1 MKSGSARNGRAMLTM
16 SEVSSCNSASAVD
29 GSFIRFV
36 DTNGMD
42 TTLDSFN
49 ALVQKPKVALGTDV
63 AMVGT
68 RASCQPTTNNDG

>member
-1 MKSGSARNGRAMLTM
+1 MLTM
-16 SEVSSCNSASAVD
+16 SEVSSCNNASAVD

-42 TTLDSFN
+42 TTLDSFK